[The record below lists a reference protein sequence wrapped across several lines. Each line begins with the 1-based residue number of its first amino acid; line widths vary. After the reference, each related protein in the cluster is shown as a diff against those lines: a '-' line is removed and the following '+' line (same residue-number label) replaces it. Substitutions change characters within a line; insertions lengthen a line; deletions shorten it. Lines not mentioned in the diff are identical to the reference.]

1 MLGLRERDDYKTQ
14 IVFIRHCESF
24 GNVGLATPEGFHPD
38 DPPLTD
44 NGLEQA
50 KKLTA
55 CFEEGEIAH
64 IYASPLTRTVQTVYP
79 TAQKLGMKIELL
91 PDLME
96 TNTHIGG
103 CARKMLERDF
113 PLAVPCTNEPTPTGG
128 SLLLPEKESPEML
141 AARAKR
147 CIDYIRKK
155 FSNGETVIVV
165 SHGTFF
171 GYLIRE
177 CLDIGVD
184 ETFNW
189 EVDNC
194 SATCVVLRKDGKK
207 PLLRTAN
214 STKHLY

>member
-14 IVFIRHCESF
+14 IVFIRHGESC

-38 DPPLTD
+38 DPPLTE
-44 NGLEQA
+44 NGFRQA
-50 KKLTA
+50 QKLAA
-55 CFEEGEIAH
+55 CFEKGEIAH

-79 TAQKLGMKIELL
+79 TAEKLGMRIELL

-96 TNTHIGG
+96 VDTRIAG
-103 CARKMLERDF
+103 CEREMLERDF
-113 PLAVPCTNEPTPTGG
+113 PLAIPCTSEPTPTGDT
-128 SLLLPEKESPEML
+128 LLLSGNETPEAL

-147 CIDYIRKK
+147 CINYIRNRYN
-155 FSNGETVIVV
+155 NGETVIVV
-165 SHGTFF
+165 SHGTYF

-177 CLDIGVD
+177 CLEIGCG

-194 SATCVVLRKDGKK
+194 SATCVVLRKDGRK

-214 STKHLY
+214 YTTHLL

>member
-14 IVFIRHCESF
+14 IVFIRHGESY
-24 GNVGLATPEGFHPD
+24 GNIGLATPEGFHPD
-38 DPPLTD
+38 DPPLTE

-50 KKLTA
+50 QKLSA
-55 CFEEGEIAH
+55 CFNKGEIAH

-96 TNTHIGG
+96 INTRIAG
-103 CARKMLERDF
+103 CEREMLERDF
-113 PLAVPCTNEPTPTGG
+113 PLAIPCTSEPTPTGG
-128 SLLLPEKESPEML
+128 TLLLPENETPLML

-147 CIDYIRKK
+147 CIDYIRN
-155 FSNGETVIVV
+155 SYNSGETVIVV
-165 SHGTFF
+165 SHGTYF

-177 CLDIGVD
+177 CLEIGSD

-194 SATCVVLRKDGKK
+194 SATCIVLRKDGRK

-214 STKHLY
+214 NTVHLL

>member
-14 IVFIRHCESF
+14 IVFIRHGESC

-38 DPPLTD
+38 DPPLTE
-44 NGLEQA
+44 NGLRQA
-50 KKLTA
+50 QKLTA
-55 CFEEGEIAH
+55 CFEKGEIAH

-79 TAQKLGMKIELL
+79 TAEKLGLKIELL

-96 TNTHIGG
+96 VDTRIAG
-103 CARKMLERDF
+103 CEREMLERDF
-113 PLAVPCTNEPTPTGG
+113 PLAIPCTSEPTPTGG
-128 SLLLPEKESPEML
+128 TLLLSGNETPQAL
-141 AARAKR
+141 TARAKR
-147 CIDYIRKK
+147 CIDYIRNRYN
-155 FSNGETVIVV
+155 NGETVIVV
-165 SHGTFF
+165 SHGTYF

-177 CLDIGVD
+177 CLEIVCG

-194 SATCVVLRKDGKK
+194 SATCVVLRKDGRK

-214 STKHLY
+214 YTTHLL

>member
-14 IVFIRHCESF
+14 IIFIRHGESC

-38 DPPLTD
+38 DPPLTE
-44 NGLEQA
+44 NGLRQA
-50 KKLTA
+50 QKLAA
-55 CFEEGEIAH
+55 CFEKGEIAH

-79 TAQKLGMKIELL
+79 TAEKLGMRIELL

-96 TNTHIGG
+96 VDTRIAG
-103 CARKMLERDF
+103 CEREMLERDF
-113 PLAVPCTNEPTPTGG
+113 PLAIPCTSEPTPTGG
-128 SLLLPEKESPEML
+128 TLLLSGNETPEAL
-141 AARAKR
+141 TARAKR
-147 CIDYIRKK
+147 CIDYIRNNY
-155 FSNGETVIVV
+155 SGGETVIVV
-165 SHGTFF
+165 SHGTYF

-177 CLDIGVD
+177 CLEIGCG

-194 SATCVVLRKDGKK
+194 SATCVVLRKDGRK

-214 STKHLY
+214 YTTHLL